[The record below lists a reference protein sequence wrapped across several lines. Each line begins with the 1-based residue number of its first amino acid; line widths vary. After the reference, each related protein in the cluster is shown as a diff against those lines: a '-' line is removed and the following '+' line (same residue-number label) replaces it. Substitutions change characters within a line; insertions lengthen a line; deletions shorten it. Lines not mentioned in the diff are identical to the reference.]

1 LVHILRP
8 LFGGGFLLGIN
19 KNKRNFAM
27 ANITSPRW
35 RTAQPS
41 NRNYLSPVAFKFN
54 IDLFPQAE
62 FFCQSSN
69 LPGLSL
75 NSTNV
80 PTRYKGITV
89 PTSGGVD
96 YEDLNIKFLIDEDLT
111 NYLSLFKWINKNG
124 VALEGSTNEE
134 IEYANA
140 QLIILTNAMNAN
152 VVINF
157 NNVYPVSLSG
167 VEFDSGSNDIEYMSA
182 TVTFKYLYYE
192 MQGVDARPL

>member
-1 LVHILRP
+1 
-8 LFGGGFLLGIN
+8 
-19 KNKRNFAM
+19 M
-27 ANITSPRW
+27 TNITSPRW
-35 RTAQPS
+35 KKAQPA

-54 IDLFPQAE
+54 VDLFPEAE

-75 NSTNV
+75 RSTNV
-80 PTRYKGITV
+80 ATRYKGITV

-96 YEDLNIKFLIDEDLT
+96 YDDLNIRFLIDEDLS
-111 NYLSLFKWINKNG
+111 NYVSLFKWINKNG
-124 VALEGSTNEE
+124 VALEGSTNDEV
-134 IEYANA
+134 EYANA
-140 QLIILTNAMNAN
+140 QLVILTNAMNAN

-167 VEFDSGSNDIEYMSA
+167 VDFDSGSNDIEYMSA
-182 TVTFKYLYYE
+182 SVTFKYLYYE